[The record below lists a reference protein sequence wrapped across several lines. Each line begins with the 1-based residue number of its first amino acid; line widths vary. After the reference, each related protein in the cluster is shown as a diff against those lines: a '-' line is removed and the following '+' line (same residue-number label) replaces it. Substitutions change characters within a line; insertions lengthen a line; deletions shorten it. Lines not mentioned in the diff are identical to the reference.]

1 MHQRHA
7 HHFESLAVDVVA
19 LYLQM
24 QQIGMVL
31 RNELGKHLRALPA
44 DDEIVENQSFT
55 ASLIDYQLLDAL
67 PLEQRHLN

>member
-1 MHQRHA
+1 
-7 HHFESLAVDVVA
+7 
-19 LYLQM
+19 M

-31 RNELGKHLRALPA
+31 RNELGKHLSPLPA

-55 ASLIDYQLLDAL
+55 AGLIDDQLLDAL